1 MGFLSSLFGFD
12 DAKPAQSQVVQ
23 AAKIPEE
30 LKPYVTEIMESAQT
44 QFKDNMA
51 RGYVPYTGKT
61 TADLTPEEVQS
72 MERISGLAGVVDPY
86 IGEAEDIYRTGAREF
101 TGEEAQ
107 KLMSPYQQAVTDIEK
122 RKAQENFEAN
132 VMPRFEAKAITE
144 GGGPGGLGTR
154 AGIEAAELQK
164 GQAQLL
170 ADIQARGSE
179 KAYQDAKGVFA
190 DQLTRERQLAGDLGR
205 TGSALF
211 QSGLAEAGA
220 LEGVGATKRGIAQN
234 LLDESLYKFKEEEA
248 YPQSELAKYSG
259 TIYANP
265 VLSTPSFNRTTSESP
280 YQPSTGQNLLGLG
293 LTGLNIYGMGG
304 GFGAPTPGK
313 WSPAN
318 MFAAPPRRAAASGGK
333 VGGGL
338 SDLPVVRKATGDVGT
353 PDYSNIHMS
362 EFDFQD
368 EDMKNIT
375 SNLFPSASKNLEN
388 VTMED
393 ITRNRPDLNVQNV
406 RLIEQDRTN
415 LQKDLVRKSNDELD
429 ALHKAYFAGKRSN
442 IKDNPMARG
451 AIIQK
456 LIGVIAGSP
465 KGALGGLLEGA
476 PDALKGISDLDMK
489 LAAKEA
495 ELVDLEFKTKIEK
508 LKERKKE
515 KLNFINR
522 DADMSR
528 LYDQLPGKAKEAF
541 LKEFST
547 IETLNLKRAE
557 IDQKIKAAL
566 AKAAMDGK
574 KFKQRLEEFALKKDK
589 LGVDQAKIPQL
600 VRDLMYVD
608 PESAVVSLAKAKF
621 TPSEIEQVFQK
632 VFAKSSG
639 TAGPATVLSTGK
651 TVAPSG
657 FTPKDLQ
664 AVLRKIQP

>member
-23 AAKIPEE
+23 ATKIPEE
-30 LKPYVTEIMESAQT
+30 LKPYVTEVMESAQK
-44 QFKDNMA
+44 QFQERMA
-51 RGYVPYTGKT
+51 EGYVPYTGKT
-61 TADLTPEEVQS
+61 TADLTPEELQS
-72 MERISGLAGVVDPY
+72 MERITGLAGVVDPY
-86 IGEAEDIYRTGAREF
+86 IREGEDIYRTGAREF
-101 TGEEAQ
+101 TAEEAQ
-107 KLMSPYQQAVTDIEK
+107 KRMSPYQQAVTDIEL
-122 RKAQENFEAN
+122 RKAKERFEGE
-132 VMPRFEAKAITE
+132 VMPRFEAQAIRE

-179 KAYQDAKGVFA
+179 KAYQDAKTVFA
-190 DQLTRERQLAGDLGR
+190 DQLARERQLAGDLGR
-205 TGSALF
+205 TGATLF

-220 LEGVGATKRGIAQN
+220 LEGVGETKRGLAQN
-234 LLDESLYKFKEEEA
+234 LLDEALFRFKEERGF
-248 YPQSELAKYSG
+248 PQAELAKYSG
-259 TIYANP
+259 TIYGNP
-265 VLSTPSFNRTTSESP
+265 MLGTPSRTTTTTGTP

-313 WSPAN
+313 FSLAN
-318 MFAAPPRRAAASGGK
+318 IYSPRRAASGGK

-338 SDLPVVRKATGDVGT
+338 AGLPVVRKRTGDVGT

-362 EFDFQD
+362 EFDFED

-375 SNLFPSASKNLEN
+375 SNLFPAASENLQT
-388 VTMED
+388 VKMED
-393 ITRNRPDLNVQNV
+393 ITRSRPDLNVQNV
-406 RLIEQDRTN
+406 RLIEEKRTD
-415 LQKDLVRKSNDELD
+415 LQKDLMQKSNAELD

-442 IKDNPMARG
+442 IKDSPMARG
-451 AIIQK
+451 AVIQK
-456 LIGVIAGSP
+456 LIGVIAGSE
-465 KGALGGLLEGA
+465 KGALGGFLEGA

-515 KLNFINR
+515 KLDFINR

-528 LYDQLPGKAKEAF
+528 LYDQLPGKAKDAF
-541 LKEFST
+541 LKEFSI

-566 AKAAMDGK
+566 AKATMDNK

-589 LGVDQAKIPQL
+589 FGVDQAKIPQL

-621 TPSEIEQVFQK
+621 TPSEIEQVFAK
-632 VFAKSSG
+632 VFTKASG
-639 TAGPATVLSTGK
+639 TSGPATVLTTGT
-651 TVAPSG
+651 TVTPSG
-657 FTPKDLQ
+657 FTPTNLKT
-664 AVLRKIQP
+664 VLRKIQP